1 MGCSVMLWWHHPTL
15 SFSSSFENF
24 QMPPK
29 IEPCEENS
37 ATRSVSSHSLYCCKE
52 KKKGEE
58 FMKREAY
65 MVSISLNYILIRF

>member
-1 MGCSVMLWWHHPTL
+1 MKKTPQPEVLAL
-15 SFSSSFENF
+15 
-24 QMPPK
+24 
-29 IEPCEENS
+29 I
-37 ATRSVSSHSLYCCKE
+37 VSIVVRR